1 MRNSHA
7 TFANW
12 ADKRVPNPSMIL
24 SAIRNFFK
32 LILITAYEFKHNELS
47 LRSGALTYTILLS
60 LVPMLAMSTAIV
72 KGLGGGDPLRE
83 VAYSYIETLEE
94 SASTITPQLLPEVS
108 ASNPINTEADS
119 AKESPAKL
127 TDHLRSAVDQLFDYV
142 DRTDFATLG
151 TVSVIGILLSVV
163 LVLNHIE
170 SAMNAIWKVE
180 NGRSILRKISD
191 YLTLLILMPLS
202 ISVAFT
208 ASAFLKTPQLA
219 SKIDILI
226 PFVWMQ
232 ALLLK
237 LVPIFFIAL
246 TLYVIYIF
254 FPNTKVKTL
263 PAAFGSVLAAILWF
277 SMQNIYISLQI
288 GVANYNAIYGS
299 FATLPLFLVWMYL
312 GWIFILS
319 GAQIAFAFQNVSTY
333 RLTKIP
339 TKPSLHLAAGIDIMD
354 TVYSSFQQ
362 KSILTDAELRH
373 LLPEYPETVLD
384 DVVELLLES
393 SLIHLS
399 ETNRQILPAEPL
411 ESFNR
416 QIVIATIL
424 GAEAPD
430 TAGGDMSLQLI
441 EKVGKNCAVKN
452 ISDPAE
458 STDTP

>member
-1 MRNSHA
+1 MKSKNN
-7 TFANW
+7 TLANW
-12 ADKRVPNPSMIL
+12 ADRRRPDPSMIF
-24 SAIRNFFK
+24 SAIQNFFR

-83 VAYSYIETLEE
+83 VAYTYIETLEQ
-94 SASTITPQLLPEVS
+94 SASTIIPQQLQEVS
-108 ASNPINTEADS
+108 ATDPNSKEANS
-119 AKESPAKL
+119 TKESPAKL
-127 TDHLRSAVDQLFDYV
+127 TEHLRSAIDQLFDYV

-151 TVSVIGILLSVV
+151 TVGVIGILLSVA

-170 SAMNAIWKVE
+170 SAMNAIWKVA

-202 ISVAFT
+202 ISVTFT

-226 PFVWMQ
+226 PFIWMQ
-232 ALLLK
+232 ALILK

-254 FPNTKVKTL
+254 FPNTKVKTF
-263 PAAFGSVLAAILWF
+263 PAIFGSLLAAILWF
-277 SMQNIYISLQI
+277 SMQNIYITLQI

-312 GWIFILS
+312 GWIFILT
-319 GAQIAFAFQNVSTY
+319 GAQVAFAFQNVSTY
-333 RLTKIP
+333 RLTKIL
-339 TKPSLHLAAGIDIMD
+339 TKPSINLAAALDIMD
-354 TVYSSFQQ
+354 LVYSSFQQ
-362 KSILTDAELRH
+362 KNCLTAQKLQ
-373 LLPEYPETVLD
+373 LQLPEYPTSVLD
-384 DVVELLLES
+384 DVLELLHES

-399 ETNRQILPAEPL
+399 QTNRQLLPAEPI

-416 QIVIATIL
+416 QRIIGAIL

-430 TAGGDMSLQLI
+430 TTGGNMSLQAI
-441 EKVGKNCAVKN
+441 EKAGENLPTDA
-452 ISDPAE
+452 ISRPTG
-458 STDTP
+458 STDNL